1 MSAGA
6 KSAAAHPNWTL
17 AACIL
22 ASSLSFVEGSVLNV
36 ALPAIRA
43 SFSAGASE
51 VQWVVNAYLLPL
63 SALLLMGGA
72 LGDQHGRKKL
82 LIGGTG
88 LFAVASLLC
97 ALAPNLSWL
106 LAGRVLQGIG
116 AALLLPNSLALLNAT
131 FEGEKRGQAIG
142 IWAAVGAGAA
152 AIAPL
157 IGGWLVDHVGWPA
170 IFYINLPLAAGSM
183 LIAGRFAAES
193 RNEEA
198 ARTDYLGATLAT
210 LGLLGITYGLT
221 LWSVEMTVT
230 GLIASLSLAGLALL
244 GLFLWV
250 EARRGDRAMMPLD
263 LFSNRCFVGTNLLT
277 FLLYGAFGAVM
288 LLLPYVLIET
298 GGYSP
303 LQAGL
308 ALTPLAVIIAVASP
322 LMGKLAA
329 RIGGRLPL
337 SAGPIVVAAGLL
349 MATRIEVGSD
359 YVATVLPAVVVLA
372 SGMALAVAPLTST
385 VLSSVDQRHAGTAS
399 GLNSAVAR
407 TGGLIAT
414 ALLGAVL
421 VAEGDALVRAF
432 HVALTVGAIVSAVAG
447 LTAWLTVGE
456 RAQPKRK
463 AAEA

>member
-1 MSAGA
+1 
-6 KSAAAHPNWTL
+6 
-17 AACIL
+17 
-22 ASSLSFVEGSVLNV
+22 VLNV

-43 SFSAGASE
+43 SFSAGAGE

-63 SALLLMGGA
+63 SALLLLGGA

-88 LFAVASLLC
+88 LFAAASLLC
-97 ALAPNLSWL
+97 ALAPDLTWL
-106 LAGRVLQGIG
+106 LVGRVLQGIG

-170 IFYINLPLAAGSM
+170 IFYINLPLAAGAM

-198 ARTDYLGATLAT
+198 ARTDYLGALLAT
-210 LGLLGITYGLT
+210 LGLLGVTYGLT
-221 LWSVEMTVT
+221 LWSVQMTLT
-230 GLIASLSLAGLALL
+230 GLIAGLLLAGLALL
-244 GLFLWV
+244 SLFLWV
-250 EARRGDRAMMPLD
+250 EARRGDRAMMPLGM
-263 LFSNRCFVGTNLLT
+263 FSNRCFVGTNLLT

-337 SAGPIVVAAGLL
+337 SAGPIVVAVGLL
-349 MATRIEVGSD
+349 LATRIDAGSD
-359 YVATVLPAVVVLA
+359 YVTTILPAVVVLA

-385 VLSSVDQRHAGTAS
+385 VLSSVDQRHGGTAS

-421 VAEGDALVRAF
+421 VAEGEALVRAF
-432 HVALTVGAIVSAVAG
+432 HVALTVGAVVSAIAG
-447 LTAWLTVGE
+447 ITAWMTVGE
-456 RAQPKRK
+456 RAEPRRK